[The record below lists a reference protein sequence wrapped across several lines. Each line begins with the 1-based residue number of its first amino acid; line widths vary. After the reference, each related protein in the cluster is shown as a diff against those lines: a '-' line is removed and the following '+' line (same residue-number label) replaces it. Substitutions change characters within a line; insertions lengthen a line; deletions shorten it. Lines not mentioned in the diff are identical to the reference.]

1 MKPVDRLEE
10 YHEEVKSPKRG
21 QKALVEG
28 ERAAHLRITVP
39 QNFRAR
45 VFQESEFW
53 NVSISELLRKAVEN
67 FLQLDDEKKHHIIFP
82 MPKRDEDEHED
93 EQVSSESSF
102 SDQ

>member
-1 MKPVDRLEE
+1 MKPVDRMEE
-10 YHEEVKSPKRG
+10 YHEERSPKRG

-67 FLQLDDEKKHHIIFP
+67 FLQLDDEQKHHIIFP
-82 MPKRDEDEHED
+82 MPRRDENGDSEHAS
-93 EQVSSESSF
+93 QPSI
-102 SDQ
+102 SD